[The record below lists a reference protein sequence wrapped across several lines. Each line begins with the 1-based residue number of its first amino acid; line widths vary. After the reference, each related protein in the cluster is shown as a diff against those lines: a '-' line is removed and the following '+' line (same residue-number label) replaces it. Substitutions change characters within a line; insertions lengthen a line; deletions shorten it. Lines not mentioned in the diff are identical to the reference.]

1 MINAAIV
8 GLGRWG
14 RNIVE
19 TSLNHERFKI
29 IRAVEPEI
37 DSVRDFCTTHNLE
50 LFDNLDAVLA
60 DSNVDA
66 VLLATPHS
74 LHTAQ
79 VMACAAARKDV
90 FCEKPLALHQADAA
104 RMFEACRK
112 AGVTLAVGHNRRF
125 WPAMSALR
133 NVVASGKFGTILHIE
148 GHNSN
153 ENSNNVLVGWRLSPE
168 ESPGGGLTGAGLHI
182 PDAFVSMLGPVRRVY
197 AQVNSHQQGPPPL
210 DTAIVTL
217 DFVNGVTGTLATVRA
232 TPFYWR
238 VHAFGTNGSA
248 EVLDEVTLILR
259 TTGNKPERISY
270 PAINVLRTELDAFV
284 DAIEGKRP
292 FPVPEAEVLAT
303 LSAFEAALQSI
314 ASGNAVGCGDT

>member
-19 TSLNHERFKI
+19 ASLNHERFKI
-29 IRAVEPEI
+29 TRAVEPEI
-37 DSVRDFCTTHNLE
+37 DSARDFCATHHLE
-50 LFDNLDAVLA
+50 LFDNLDAVLG

-90 FCEKPLALHQADAA
+90 FCEKPLALRQADAV
-104 RMFEACRK
+104 RMFEASRK

-133 NVVASGKFGTILHIE
+133 DVVASRKLGTMLHIE

-153 ENSNNVLVGWRLSPE
+153 ENSNNVLAGWRLSPA

-182 PDAFVSMLGPVRRVY
+182 LDAFVSMLGPVRRVY

-270 PAINVLRTELDAFV
+270 PAINVLRSELDAFV
-284 DAIEGKRP
+284 DAIEGKRS
-292 FPVPEAEVLAT
+292 FPVPETEVLAT

-314 ASGNAVGCGDT
+314 ASGRG